1 MYAEILTAKKVCGVF
16 CYAREQRGAVLGAR
30 VPCLH
35 SGAGR
40 QAGRQHKAGKRHKAA
55 CALLGVWR
63 SCTILS
69 LFAHHRAGGERRW
82 SGSAIGA
89 AWLSERAP
97 IAQSGSDGR
106 RKHRAQDC
114 FILALL
120 YSSAPCWLML
130 LGVQKRRRYS
140 FFAGVLN

>member
-1 MYAEILTAKKVCGVF
+1 M
-16 CYAREQRGAVLGAR
+16 
-30 VPCLH
+30 PCLH

-40 QAGRQHKAGKRHKAA
+40 KAGRQHHAGKQDKAA
-55 CALLGVWR
+55 CALVGVRW
-63 SCTILS
+63 SCTILYS
-69 LFAHHRAGGERRW
+69 FAHHLAGGERRW

-106 RKHRAQDC
+106 RKHRAQAC

-120 YSSAPCWLML
+120 YSSAPWWIVRR
-130 LGVQKRRRYS
+130 GVLKRRLYAA
-140 FFAGVLN
+140 FAAFRLPACLSHT